1 MNTNRKAP
9 GERISAFDPSVG
21 RPAKYP
27 WDEWFDGSAWRITR
41 GDHFE
46 LEPSNMAAV
55 IRTKAGARNGRAQ
68 TRVVGDAVEFQFL
81 ASYEVAA

>member
-1 MNTNRKAP
+1 MNTNRKHL
-9 GERISAFDPSVG
+9 GERIEAFDPRAG

-41 GDHFE
+41 GQHFD

-55 IRTKAGARNGRAQ
+55 IRTKAGNRQGRAQ
-68 TRVVGDAVEFQFL
+68 TRVVDDSVEFQFL
-81 ASYEVAA
+81 AIDDVAA